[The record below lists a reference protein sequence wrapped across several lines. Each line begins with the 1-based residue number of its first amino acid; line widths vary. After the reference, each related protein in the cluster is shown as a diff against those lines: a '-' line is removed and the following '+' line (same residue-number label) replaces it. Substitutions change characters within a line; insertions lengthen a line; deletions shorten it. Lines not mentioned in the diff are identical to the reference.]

1 MDDSHSLQVLP
12 YAWSLTY
19 AARHD
24 SHWQLYLNQIKSF
37 VEPKKKRETRV
48 NLLRYNNINRSNNNN
63 NQRIDLPMEAI
74 AEIMS
79 FMDAISLSCSSSVCK
94 SWYILASN
102 ERLWERLL
110 QVQFSLSITSF
121 KQKHHERSTEISAKK
136 IFIMSQATMN
146 GLLRPQRREA
156 FRMPTI
162 NPIIISVY

>member
-1 MDDSHSLQVLP
+1 MDVSSLQVLP

-63 NQRIDLPMEAI
+63 HRIDLPMEAI

-79 FMDAISLSCSSSVCK
+79 FMDAISLCCSSSVCK

-102 ERLWERLL
+102 EFAQWKKVLVFVKL
-110 QVQFSLSITSF
+110 QLVL
-121 KQKHHERSTEISAKK
+121 A
-136 IFIMSQATMN
+136 
-146 GLLRPQRREA
+146 
-156 FRMPTI
+156 
-162 NPIIISVY
+162 Y

>member
-1 MDDSHSLQVLP
+1 MDDSHSLQVLH

-24 SHWQLYLNQIKSF
+24 SHWQSYLNQIKSF

-48 NLLRYNNINRSNNNN
+48 NLLRNNINRSNNNN
-63 NQRIDLPMEAI
+63 HRIDLPMEAI

-79 FMDAISLSCSSSVCK
+79 FMDAISLCCSSSVCK

-121 KQKHHERSTEISAKK
+121 KQKHHGRSTEISAKE

-146 GLLRPQRREA
+146 GLLRPQRRES